1 MIYLLNCIQYELLNL
16 FSANSEQIRNIIP
29 ISTLGISLY
38 NARDICCVQKNKSPT
53 EYPLLSAS
61 VYLPGF
67 HIIYLKSDYFSILF
81 CAIKGDERISV
92 LIGHNELQ

>member
-16 FSANSEQIRNIIP
+16 FSAQLR
-29 ISTLGISLY
+29 TDKKY
-38 NARDICCVQKNKSPT
+38 NPYIDFRYFVIQCTRYLLCAKNKSPT

-67 HIIYLKSDYFSILF
+67 HIFHLKSDYFSILF

-92 LIGHNELQ
+92 LIGHIEL